1 MAGDVKKNPHSYLEH
16 LEHKNKSK
24 KIREEEEMKKNGHIM
39 KREENFQLFFN
50 GANDVRIRN
59 SRKRSD
65 YDQSKSIAARKQW
78 TNNPPGVAPRRK
90 WENPATPMMLKEQK
104 DALDPPFPEIQRR
117 SKEVIEK
124 PEKYQT
130 KSTFKAAGN
139 NLMRPASKKECKS
152 LANRIDN
159 LNQDQKDQILRML
172 EQLESENPDF

>member
-1 MAGDVKKNPHSYLEH
+1 MAGDVKKNPYSYLEH

-24 KIREEEEMKKNGHIM
+24 KIREEEELKKNGPIM
-39 KREENFQLFFN
+39 KREENFHLFFN

-65 YDQSKSIAARKQW
+65 YDQSKSIAGRKQW
-78 TNNPPGVAPRRK
+78 NNHPPNIPPRRK
-90 WENPATPMMLKEQK
+90 WENPETPIMLKEHK
-104 DALDPPFPEIQRR
+104 DASDPFPEIQRR
-117 SKEVIEK
+117 SKEQIEK

-139 NLMRPASKKECKS
+139 NLMRPVSKKEYKS
-152 LANRIDN
+152 IANRIEN

-172 EQLESENPDF
+172 DQLESENPEF